1 MSEQVV
7 LNKYSRTFTQDD
19 KQGAAKG
26 TSTAFGL
33 ATLSIFRKAR
43 RERLPWVQSKELT
56 LQPIGIPSAMLYA
69 TGMTESQMA
78 LPQIGIS
85 SIWFQGNPCNDH
97 LRALGDKVQKG
108 CELEGLVG
116 LQHSTVG
123 VSDGQTQ
130 GNAGMSYSLPSRD
143 LIADSIEMIVNAQH
157 YDGNISI
164 PGCDKNAC
172 REPSFM
178 PGCLMAAAR
187 HNKPTLLIYGGT
199 IAAGKRHIDC
209 PSMGGKKGEDITL
222 GDAFESYGAWT
233 TGKIT
238 DAEKDDVVKHACPGA
253 GACGGMFTANTM
265 STVLEVLGMS
275 LPYSASIPAV
285 YPEKQQECLRAA
297 KYMRNLLA
305 LDLKPRDIMTKKS
318 FLNAITMCMIIGG
331 STNSVLH
338 LLAIARSA
346 GIELS
351 TDDFVT
357 IQEKTPVLCDLK
369 PSGAYVMEDLHKVGG
384 ISAIL
389 KYLLKET
396 DLIDGS
402 QMTVTGMTLAQNVE
416 DAEDLDFEKQDV
428 VRPLSKPVKEKGHLV
443 ILKGNLAPNSAVSK
457 ITGKE
462 GLRFRGPAIC
472 FDDEDSF
479 QESLA
484 KGNVTAGMAVVLRY
498 LGPKGGPGMPESA
511 SISFGFRQAMPFHSY
526 PLSRITVLGPTGALM
541 GAGLGGK
548 TCLLTD
554 GRFSGASRGFIIGHI
569 TPEAAV
575 GGPIALVHD
584 GDIIAI
590 DAVSREI
597 NLEVDDANLAERK
610 KEWKPRPLKHKRGV
624 LYRYARDV
632 KGADQGAYTD

>member
-1 MSEQVV
+1 MSEQVI

-19 KQGAAKG
+19 KQGAAK
-26 TSTAFGL
+26 
-33 ATLSIFRKAR
+33 
-43 RERLPWVQSKELT
+43 
-56 LQPIGIPSAMLYA
+56 AMLYA
-69 TGMTESQMA
+69 TGMTDSQMA

-85 SIWFQGNPCNDH
+85 SIWFEGNPCNDH

-130 GNAGMSYSLPSRD
+130 GNAGMSYSPPSRD

-164 PGCDKNAC
+164 PGCDKN
-172 REPSFM
+172 M

-238 DAEKDDVVKHACPGA
+238 NAEKDDVVKHACPGA

-305 LDLKPRDIMTKKS
+305 LDLKPRDIMTKNS

-346 GIELS
+346 YIELS

-357 IQEKTPVLCDLK
+357 IQEKTP
-369 PSGAYVMEDLHKVGG
+369 DLHKVGG
-384 ISAIL
+384 IPSIL
-389 KYLLKET
+389 KY
-396 DLIDGS
+396 LIDGS
-402 QMTVTGMTLAQNVE
+402 QMTVTGKTLAQNVK
-416 DAEDLDFEKQDV
+416 DAEDLDFENQDV

-443 ILKGNLAPNSAVSK
+443 ILKGKLAPNSAVSK

-484 KGNVTAGMAVVLRY
+484 KGDDKAGMAVVLRY
-498 LGPKGGPGMPESA
+498 LGPK
-511 SISFGFRQAMPFHSY
+511 
-526 PLSRITVLGPTGALM
+526 VALECPR
-541 GAGLGGK
+541 

-597 NLEVDDANLAERK
+597 SLEVDEATLAERK
-610 KEWKPRPLKHKRGV
+610 LEWKPRPLKHKRGI

>member
-19 KQGAAKG
+19 KQGAAK
-26 TSTAFGL
+26 
-33 ATLSIFRKAR
+33 
-43 RERLPWVQSKELT
+43 
-56 LQPIGIPSAMLYA
+56 AMLYA
-69 TGMTESQMA
+69 TGMTDSQMA

-164 PGCDKNAC
+164 PGCDKN
-172 REPSFM
+172 M

-384 ISAIL
+384 IPAIL

-396 DLIDGS
+396 DFIDGS

-416 DAEDLDFEKQDV
+416 DAEDLDFEKQNV

-498 LGPKGGPGMPESA
+498 LGPKGGPGMPE
-511 SISFGFRQAMPFHSY
+511 M
-526 PLSRITVLGPTGALM
+526 LGPTGALM

-590 DAVSREI
+590 NAVSREI